1 MKEYILK
8 NKKCLVNHV
17 ITLGILLVGFI
28 LGRYV
33 FFDVHG
39 MKEFPVVLLVLGL
52 VVMVISVL
60 TTKKILP
67 YFISMGYI
75 IGFVFGFTFQ
85 VTKMDAN
92 GVSVN
97 NLWVIWAVVYVA
109 FIVLGLIC
117 EWCFRK
123 YGSSVDWKKNK
134 STKVI
139 IAILGIVVLWLCVG
153 IVDFALVHNY
163 RKPLFCVGV
172 DLADDGGSG
181 RYVGL
186 GYSFEIEGNFM
197 PDVETPATGAEK
209 PKVTSYR
216 GYIFGKEVSRGFWD
230 EMLPTPYKNMNDVIE
245 NAPSIQGNVTEV
257 HETYMIIHIVTSG
270 YPYGADCSVSLT
282 PVYEDSYT
290 DVSAGDE
297 VVVYFDGNI
306 METDP
311 LQLGT
316 VYAITLRTP
325 AERNGTETNSI
336 AFSELAPGEEEKYF
350 TDYYVVMDDAWLDY
364 SITYER
370 AAMTVVVGLRAE
382 DGTEYSK
389 EITGG
394 DEKGTITGIQSGTY
408 EVFVRNSES
417 NADYEDTTIESLNV
431 TGAMNFVAG
440 QKLPKDM
447 SYSSKA
453 YPVTT
458 NEPPEL
464 VVICGE
470 EQVTALKGTYSWK
483 YSNEDGTCTGV
494 EADSAHPLE
503 CKEIMP
509 ELQLP
514 HSNKSSIDVFKA
526 NFRFGI
532 TPDEVEVHFWGTDC
546 WNMPS
551 EEGYELEVQ
560 AIEADYVDGSY
571 STNYYAKLWE
581 QNIVYE
587 VIAKWTSSEE
597 YSGTVHY
604 SFYTAR

>member
-17 ITLGILLVGFI
+17 IALGILLVGFI

-67 YFISMGYI
+67 YFISVGYI
-75 IGFVFGFTFQ
+75 IGFVFGFIFQ

-109 FIVLGLIC
+109 FIVLGFIC

-134 STKVI
+134 STKII
-139 IAILGIVVLWLCVG
+139 IAILGIVILWLCVG

-163 RKPLFCVGV
+163 RRPLFCVCTESMQ
-172 DLADDGGSG
+172 DGGSG
-181 RYVGL
+181 KYVGL
-186 GYSFEIEGNFM
+186 GYSFDIEGNFM
-197 PDVETPATGAEK
+197 PEAKNPG
-209 PKVTSYR
+209 VTSYR
-216 GYIFGKEVSRGFWD
+216 GYILGKEICRGFW
-230 EMLPTPYKNMNDVIE
+230 EKMDVDKLIYGDMSVEEEIGITQSDVRIE
-245 NAPSIQGNVTEV
+245 
-257 HETYMIIHIVTSG
+257 
-270 YPYGADCSVSLT
+270 L
-282 PVYEDSYT
+282 
-290 DVSAGDE
+290 
-297 VVVYFDGNI
+297 
-306 METDP
+306 
-311 LQLGT
+311 
-316 VYAITLRTP
+316 
-325 AERNGTETNSI
+325 NSI
-336 AFSELAPGEEEKYF
+336 AFSELAPGQEETYSSE
-350 TDYYVVMDDAWLDY
+350 YYVMMDDAWFDY
-364 SITYER
+364 TITYER

-382 DGTEYSK
+382 DGIEYS
-389 EITGG
+389 EEVTGG
-394 DEKGTITGIQSGTY
+394 AEVGTIRGIPAGTY

-417 NADYEDTTIESLNV
+417 NNDYKDTTTETLNV
-431 TGAMNFVAG
+431 TGAMKFVAG
-440 QKLPKDM
+440 QCLSEEI

-453 YPVTT
+453 YPVAI

-532 TPDEVEVHFWGTDC
+532 TPDEVEVRFWGTDC

-571 STNYYAKLWE
+571 STNYCAKLWE
-581 QNIVYE
+581 QNNVYE